1 MGRKRIQFYQHVGRN
16 VWIGR
21 YHDLG
26 KEVVLCSVEECKA
39 HSGRSEQRKL
49 DYLEN
54 LYQQKRPEQP
64 HPEDASVTAY
74 LVHLASYNHP
84 KTISEYRFVL
94 TKLSTFHQLSVDQY
108 VQQERSRGIRDTT
121 INSRIRAINA
131 YLSWKEEVTGQA
143 QKRIKKL
150 TITKKGR
157 VPAFS
162 QVEIQQIES
171 YLDQQYQAAPSRWKA
186 RWHYLRFAHDLML
199 HSGLRASEAL
209 HLQWE
214 DINLIDYTMT
224 IGDLGNHKVKG
235 RVETTLP
242 IRNPLKPI
250 LSAYKKLASTNLCLG
265 AHWGDTGSLDHAFQ
279 QIHKHL
285 NIINRKSTHSYRA
298 TYCTHLIQAGL
309 PITVVRDFLR
319 HKDISTTE
327 MYVDP
332 RQISL
337 KAYI

>member
-1 MGRKRIQFYQHVGRN
+1 MGRKRIRFYLHVGRN

-39 HSGRSEQRKL
+39 YSGRSEQRKL
-49 DYLEN
+49 EYLEK
-54 LYQQKRPEQP
+54 LYQQKRPEQTQP
-64 HPEDASVTAY
+64 GDASVTAY
-74 LVHLASYNHP
+74 LAHLASYNHP
-84 KTISEYRFVL
+84 KTVSEYRFVL
-94 TKLSTFHQLSVDQY
+94 AKLFTFDQGTINEY
-108 VQQERSRGIRDTT
+108 IQQERDRGIRDTT

-131 YLSWKEEVTGQA
+131 YLSWKEQTTGQP

-162 QVEIQQIES
+162 QEELQQIET
-171 YLDQQYQAAPSRWKA
+171 YLDQQYQAAPSRWKTK
-186 RWHYLRFAHDLML
+186 WFYLRFAHDLML

-209 HLQWE
+209 HLRWL

-224 IGDLGNHKVKG
+224 IGDLGHHKVKG
-235 RVETTLP
+235 RVEVTLP
-242 IRNPLKPI
+242 IRKPLRPI
-250 LSAYKKLASTNLCLG
+250 LCAYKKLADTDLCLG
-265 AHWGDTGSLDHAFQ
+265 AHWGHTSALDHAFQ

-285 NIINRKSTHSYRA
+285 HITGRKSTHSYRA

-309 PITVVRDFLR
+309 PITIVRDYLR

-327 MYVDP
+327 MYYDSTK
-332 RQISL
+332 RSL
-337 KAYI
+337 AAYT